1 MESLLQEYF
10 AEMSRKRL
18 VFPFYLEYPAK
29 WLKEAQIYDKVMV
42 DYRSR
47 LGGKVKIVYRILKS
61 DESTLEEYAETLL
74 PIYDDVYA
82 KEFVLYEGE
91 ILEYYFVEDSKGT
104 QLVSEKAT
112 CRKEHIIYEDGKYG
126 RLNLI
131 SRLSKEKQ
139 YESML
144 HYRKEEQVAEEIF
157 VTY

>member
-1 MESLLQEYF
+1 M
-10 AEMSRKRL
+10 A
-18 VFPFYLEYPAK
+18 
-29 WLKEAQIYDKVMV
+29 
-42 DYRSR
+42 
-47 LGGKVKIVYRILKS
+47 G
-61 DESTLEEYAETLL
+61 EEYAETLL
-74 PIYDDVYA
+74 PIYDGVYV

-91 ILEYYFVEDSKGT
+91 TLEYYFVEDSKDK
-104 QLVSEKAT
+104 QIVSEKAT